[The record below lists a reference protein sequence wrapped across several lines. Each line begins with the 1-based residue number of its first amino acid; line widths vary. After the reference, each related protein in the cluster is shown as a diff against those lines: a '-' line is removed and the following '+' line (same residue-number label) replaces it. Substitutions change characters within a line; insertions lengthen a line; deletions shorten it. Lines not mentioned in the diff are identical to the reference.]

1 MRAAKCRDSD
11 YIDFLIASPG
21 AFTCTEAARMQDPS
35 PQAPAHDSFSRL
47 LGRIDEA
54 KPYVKQLLELEPNF
68 TIAHFREVYPLKNDN
83 DRDRY
88 CEGLRLAGV
97 PEG

>member
-1 MRAAKCRDSD
+1 MRR
-11 YIDFLIASPG
+11 SPISKSCS
-21 AFTCTEAARMQDPS
+21 T
-35 PQAPAHDSFSRL
+35 
-47 LGRIDEA
+47 
-54 KPYVKQLLELEPNF
+54 LEPNF
-68 TIAHFREVYPLKNDN
+68 TIAHFREVYPLRNDN